1 MSLTITDL
9 AVGYGKTRVL
19 TDIGLSL
26 KPGRVVALLGENGAG
41 KSSLIKALV
50 GLLKPQNGEIQF
62 QEQNLNDLSRR
73 QRARIVSYVP
83 QRGPEIYGLTVRETV
98 YLGRN
103 PHYGVRPGPQD
114 RAAVESTIT
123 RLSLAEIA
131 ERQLSELSGG
141 QAQRALIARALAQQT
156 PVLLLDEPT
165 SALDL
170 RHQLDV
176 LGLIRR
182 LTRDHDLVTVLAIH
196 DLNLAAR
203 FCDDF
208 VFVHEGTATF
218 AGDALSAYQP
228 DRIAAVYGV
237 DVAIDQREDGISVRP
252 LVTF

>member
-1 MSLTITDL
+1 MSLMITDL
-9 AVGYGKTRVL
+9 AVGYHKTRVL
-19 TDIGLSL
+19 DHVDLTLR
-26 KPGRVVALLGENGAG
+26 PGRVVALLGENGAG

-50 GLLKPQNGEIQF
+50 GLLKPQSGDIRFKDQD
-62 QEQNLNDLSRR
+62 LGGLSRR
-73 QRARIVSYVP
+73 ERARLVAYVP

-103 PHYGVRPGPQD
+103 PHYGVRPGADD

-170 RHQLDV
+170 RYQLDV

-182 LTRDHDLVTVLAIH
+182 LTHDQDLVTVLAIH

-208 VFVHEGTATF
+208 VFVHDGTATY
-218 AGDALSAYQP
+218 AGDAVTAYQP